1 MEKYPLVDRT
11 RERER
16 ESMREVLCT
25 FESVCFGEQM
35 IGREKVSVSDF
46 EARRIRER
54 ECLFAATW

>member
-1 MEKYPLVDRT
+1 
-11 RERER
+11 
-16 ESMREVLCT
+16 MREVLCT

-35 IGREKVSVSDF
+35 IGREKVSMSDF